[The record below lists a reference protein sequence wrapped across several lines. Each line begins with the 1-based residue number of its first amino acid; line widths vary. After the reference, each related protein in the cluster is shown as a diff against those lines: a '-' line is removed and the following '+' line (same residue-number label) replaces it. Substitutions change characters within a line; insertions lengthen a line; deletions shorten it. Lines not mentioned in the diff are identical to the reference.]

1 MLKRIILVF
10 MVLFCTFFVSN
21 PEYVGASTGEVVY
34 KLDEA
39 GDGCDAIFGDPGD
52 ESSVAYFLNQVL
64 SIMMYAGPILCLV
77 LSVSDFVKAAASQD
91 KDALSKAT
99 KTTGK
104 RIILAMILFFI
115 PVLVNFLFPL
125 LGWYGTCGI
134 GVE

>member
-1 MLKRIILVF
+1 MFKKIILVC

-21 PEYVGASTGEVVY
+21 PEVVEAYSGDVVY
-34 KLDEA
+34 KLD
-39 GDGCDAIFGDPGD
+39 DTSSGCNTIFGDPND
-52 ESSVAYFLNQVL
+52 DTSVAYFLNQILTV
-64 SIMMYAGPILCLV
+64 MQYAGPILCLV
-77 LSVSDFVKAAASQD
+77 LSISDFVKAAASQD

-134 GVE
+134 G